1 MTYYLGVDAGG
12 SKTYTLVTDAKGRVI
27 GKGHSGNGNHQLGV
41 EVARRNIT
49 TSVEMALQAA
59 GLSREDITFAFFG
72 LAGADRPIDYA
83 ILRPLIKELG
93 FAKYEIDCDTM
104 IALRAGT
111 SQPFGVVLICGT
123 GTNSAGKNRQG
134 TFYQCGGFTYP
145 FGDFG
150 GGGTL
155 AVEAFR
161 SVIRAWDGRER
172 PTLLTDLVLK
182 ELGYSKVDDLFDDFM
197 DNDKEI
203 PLHLTKL
210 LFEAAKQEDEVA
222 CRILQVQGEELGKS
236 AAAVIT
242 RLGMQDEQF
251 DVVLAG
257 SVVTRGDGPYV
268 HKFIEQAVHGIAPK
282 ATVAKLCVEPVVG
295 AVWLAMEAEG
305 RTLNQEA
312 YTNLKTVSNY
322 EDILT
327 NER

>member
-12 SKTYTLVTDAKGRVI
+12 SKTYTLVTNENGQVI

-41 EVARRNIT
+41 DRARNNIT
-49 TSVEMALQAA
+49 SSVEMALQAA
-59 GLSREDITFAFFG
+59 NLTRADITFAFFG
-72 LAGADRPIDYA
+72 LAGADRPIDYEV
-83 ILRPLIKELG
+83 LRPLIKELG
-93 FAKYEIDCDTM
+93 FAKYAIDCDTM
-104 IALRAGT
+104 IALRGGT
-111 SQPFGVVLICGT
+111 SQPFGVVLICGS

-134 TFYQCGGFTYP
+134 EFYQCGGFTYA

-182 ELGYSKVDDLFDDFM
+182 GLGYSKVDDMFDDFM
-197 DNDKEI
+197 DQEKLI

-210 LFEAAKQEDEVA
+210 LFEAAKLDDEVA
-222 CRILQVQGEELGKS
+222 LRILRIQGEELGKS
-236 AAAVIT
+236 ATAVIK
-242 RLGMQDEQF
+242 RLRMQDEQF

-257 SVVTRGDGPYV
+257 SVVTRGKGTFIHQY
-268 HKFIEQAVHGIAPK
+268 IEQAVLAVAPQ
-282 ATVAKLCVEPVVG
+282 ATVVKLSVEPVVG

-305 RTLNQEA
+305 HALSEEA
-312 YTNLKTVSNY
+312 YANLKTISNY
-322 EDILT
+322 EDILI
-327 NER
+327 N

>member
-12 SKTYTLVTDAKGRVI
+12 SKTYTLVTDAQGNI
-27 GKGHSGNGNHQLGV
+27 LGKGHSGNGNHQLGV
-41 EVARRNIT
+41 DRARANIT
-49 TSVEMALQAA
+49 NSVEMALRAA
-59 GLSREDITFAFFG
+59 NVTRQDITFAFLG
-72 LAGADRPIDYA
+72 LAGADRPVDYEV
-83 ILRPLIKELG
+83 LRPLIKELG
-93 FAKYEIDCDTM
+93 FAKYAIDCDTM

-111 SQPFGVVLICGT
+111 SQPFGVVLICGS

-134 TFYQCGGFTYP
+134 EFYQCGGFTYT

-172 PTLLTDLVLK
+172 KTLLTELVLE
-182 ELGYSKVDDLFDDFM
+182 ELGYSNVDDMFNDFM
-197 DNDKEI
+197 DHDKPI

-210 LFEAAKQEDEVA
+210 LFIAAKQEDEVA
-222 CRILQVQGEELGKS
+222 LSILQTQGEELGKS
-236 AAAVIT
+236 ATAVIQ
-242 RLGMQDEQF
+242 RLSLQDEQF

-257 SVVTRGDGPYV
+257 SVVTRGEGAYV
-268 HKFIEQAVHGIAPK
+268 HRYIEQAVRKAAPK
-282 ATVAKLCVEPVVG
+282 AKVVKLSVEPVVG

-305 RTLNQEA
+305 NALSEQA
-312 YTNLKTVSNY
+312 YDNLKSVSEY
-322 EDILT
+322 EAIPT